1 MLSHTRGINSKKC
14 KQTAYVHL
22 QSIIN
27 LTDIKLSFVNTHSYI
42 KLYIYALRQIEQ
54 KYRYNIKGNRRHNKN
69 KNKKKTTMNN
79 IYNTTVVENI
89 IVHSCLRLAMA
100 VENNTVTS
108 PLFTR

>member
-1 MLSHTRGINSKKC
+1 MLSHTRGINSEKC

-27 LTDIKLSFVNTHSYI
+27 LTDIKLSFANTHSYI

-54 KYRYNIKGNRRHNKN
+54 KQKQRYNIKGYRQHN

-89 IVHSCLRLAMA
+89 IVHRCLRLAIA